1 MPNAPATRQ
10 TAGTCWFHTAMNGFL
25 LSKYGRIYLN
35 HKLSSTNANGGAACP
50 MPGRVR
56 KQGAMELLR
65 KYMKE
70 GVSDTQANLNAFINN
85 RTVNSGGSTK
95 DVIQIYETLGFSP
108 DLITQ
113 QLSAPYL
120 DSPQGYVLSHA
131 EITISRDGA
140 SGHAISG
147 IVNSKGDLYI
157 YDSNGPY
164 IKLDWT
170 SEKGFGL
177 LRQYAKNMYGWSNVR
192 IILLVVFI
200 KRSVLQVYL
209 NKITNDE
216 KRKQLEIEKQLVLES
231 ELFYKRKAITN
242 KLNGIPLASFMRY
255 LNKGSTVNRLS
266 STNYWEKL
274 NVSTIN
280 SKIKEFKTRQQ
291 NLAMAA
297 YFRSF
302 KSPNGHKMNINP
314 KANTKRNISS
324 KILSEI
330 RKGERNTRLFSL
342 QTTKNNKIQQAAK
355 ERIKILVGFIK
366 NGHNSLEIK
375 NYNTQNVR
383 KAKINKELEII
394 SGLRGKKN
402 TVPQNTNTNAI
413 KQARA
418 NLLQRIQNKEAK
430 NKQIIKL
437 RKNLES
443 NKFSLQ
449 ELEKMLNNTSLNTG
463 FRPLILKKLV
473 PLRAK
478 KLRNEEVGINNL
490 PRNSLVR

>member
-1 MPNAPATRQ
+1 
-10 TAGTCWFHTAMNGFL
+10 MNGFL

-85 RTVNSGGSTK
+85 RTVNSGGSTE

-113 QLSAPYL
+113 QRSIPYL
-120 DSPQGYVLSHA
+120 DRPQKEGYVLSHA
-131 EITISRDGA
+131 EITIARDGA

-147 IVNSKGDLYI
+147 IVNSKGGLYI

-164 IKLDWT
+164 IQLDWT

-200 KRSVLQVYL
+200 KKSVLQVYL
-209 NKITNDE
+209 NKITKDE
-216 KRKQLEIEKQLVLES
+216 ERKQLEIEKQLVLES

-342 QTTKNNKIQQAAK
+342 QTTKNNKIQQAVK

-430 NKQIIKL
+430 NKKITDL
-437 RKNLES
+437 LKNLRS

-449 ELEKMLNNTSLNTG
+449 ELEKMFNNNSLNERFKTLI
-463 FRPLILKKLV
+463 RPKLLR
-473 PLRAK
+473 LRAK
-478 KLRNEEVGINNL
+478 RNEEVGINNL